1 MGLRSIFGTDVTCV
15 MSVLFEGGEM
25 VEIEGVQEPS
35 KGVDVVHQVDRH
47 RAIAGEWI
55 AAALAGIREMQQD
68 ELARRR
74 VAARLF

>member
-1 MGLRSIFGTDVTCV
+1 

-25 VEIEGVQEPS
+25 VEIKGMQDPSEGI
-35 KGVDVVHQVDRH
+35 DVGYQVDRH
-47 RAIAGEWI
+47 REIAGEWI
-55 AAALAGIREMQQD
+55 AAAIAGIREMHED